1 MKKLRSRTL
10 TSLLLLAAASGA
22 AVPQAGAAPQRPISY
37 TGGPSFQILNNSGL
51 TSADAKFYYLG
62 FGQIGSNFVFLMP
75 DGSWQSANAP
85 VTVTTANG
93 PVTAGWN
100 PDGWNQ
106 APPAPQP
113 PAASGA
119 GVVPCYPVSA
129 GSTVRIPANLS
140 GARLYFFQVNAKSPL
155 FNTPCATAPSTTKT
169 KGIFG
174 STLTASGGQAPF
186 AYFSTAN
193 GGALTTPI
201 PAWLANGS
209 MPLWSYGEIGSG
221 NGAGTIDTSQ
231 VDFIG
236 FPMNVTAQMTALDT
250 TYPVWN
256 QGVGFS
262 FSPNSQVNMK
272 AVLAS
277 YSKFVQALPTKTTNG
292 QYTTMVRSNFAKLK
306 KKIGKKIGKK
316 TVVYDTVL
324 FNPGNYIPYI
334 EPTAFQHFFLNL
346 INNYMWVPYS
356 PSFDDL
362 PAVTGWSGKIDT
374 GGQIPPGTGLPRVT
388 FNGQTVTLPG
398 PGNPGAYPGYTGTR
412 PLQAIQFTSPATGAV
427 AYVLSPVSY
436 QVLCKA
442 KVVSAGCGTPAFQIF
457 AAAGAL
463 AAPGDNNQYAL
474 LTPAQ
479 QEVWDSYGGAGA
491 YNLVVA
497 RLGLIISAAFNRGV
511 AGGLTT
517 PGGLC
522 AGKATLNDCWNDQ
535 SQWYPTPKTA
545 SERRKFFNGDTTQ
558 NHFSRWLHT
567 AQIQGIPMMTQPV
580 NPATLTSGVKMGM
593 GYGFSNDE
601 NPTPQPATAAQTPS
615 KYDGIVALSPPPGC
629 NYITIMPWQGGKP
642 NPTPVTSQACNP
654 NEIAE

>member
-1 MKKLRSRTL
+1 MKKPRSRAL
-10 TSLLLLAAASGA
+10 TGFTLLAAMLGA
-22 AVPQAGAAPQRPISY
+22 AAAPARATDY
-37 TGGPSFQILNNSGL
+37 TGGPSFQILNQSGL

-62 FGQIGSNFVFLMP
+62 FGQIGSDFVFLLP
-75 DGSWQSANAP
+75 DGTWQSASN
-85 VTVTTANG
+85 TVTIQTANG

-100 PDGWNQ
+100 PNGWNQ

-113 PAASGA
+113 PAATGA

-129 GSTVRIPANLS
+129 TSTVNIPANLS

-155 FNTPCATAPSTTKT
+155 FNTPCATAASTTQT

-174 STLTASGGQAPF
+174 STLTSTGGQAPF

-201 PAWLANGS
+201 PGWLANGS

-236 FPMNVTAQMTALDT
+236 FPMNVTAQMTSLGST
-250 TYPVWN
+250 FPVWN

-262 FSPNSQVNMK
+262 FSPNSQVNMN
-272 AVLAS
+272 AVRAS
-277 YSKFVQALPTKTTNG
+277 YSKFIKTLPVTTRNG
-292 QYTTMVRSNFAKLK
+292 RYTTKVRTNFAKLMK
-306 KKIGKKIGKK
+306 KVGA
-316 TVVYDTVL
+316 DTVL

-334 EPTAFQHFFLNL
+334 DPTAFKGFFLNL

-356 PSFDDL
+356 PSVGDL
-362 PAVTGWSGKIDT
+362 PAVAGWSGKIDT
-374 GGQIPPGTGLPRVT
+374 GGVIPPGSGLPQVT
-388 FNGQTVTLPG
+388 FNGQAVTLPS
-398 PGNPGAYPGYTGTR
+398 PGNPGAYPNYTGST
-412 PLQAIQFTSPATGAV
+412 PLQAIKFTSPTTGAV

-436 QVLCKA
+436 QVLCNA

-457 AAAGAL
+457 AASGAL
-463 AAPGDNNQYAL
+463 AAPGDNNQYEL

-479 QEVWDSYGGAGA
+479 KEVWAHYGGAGT

-522 AGKATLNDCWNDQ
+522 YGAATLNDCWNDQ
-535 SQWYPTPKTA
+535 TRWYPTPKTT
-545 SERRKFFNGDTTQ
+545 SEWRKFFRGDTTQ

-629 NYITIMPWQGGKP
+629 NYITIMPWQGGNP

-654 NEIAE
+654 GTPAN